1 MNLETDNKIQKK
13 GITLVIP
20 NPCGNIKE
28 TKMKNSGVE
37 WIGEIPEDWEISKT
51 KYLTKLYTGNSIKDE
66 EKNLYEDKA
75 DAVPYISSKDINATF
90 STTNYENG
98 MYVKHS
104 DNSFVRAPAGSTLM
118 CIEGGSAG
126 KKKTF
131 LNQEVCFVNKLCC
144 FSPIKIDNKFLFY
157 CLNSPNY
164 EEEFRF
170 NISGMIGGVS
180 VGKLNQFI
188 LPKPPKETQ
197 QRIASYLDKKCSII
211 EETIQKQQQVIEKLK
226 AYKQSLITEAVTGKV
241 KIANGKICGEYES
254 YKDSGVEYLG
264 KIPSNWNVKRLRYI
278 GKCQNGISKGGEFFG
293 SGYPFVSYGDVYNNL
308 TLPETISGL
317 IESTPEEQENYSVT
331 AGDIFFTRTSE
342 TIEEVGFTSVCLK
355 TIEKATFAG
364 FVIRVRPFTDE
375 LVPDYSKYYFSSDA
389 HRRFF
394 VKEMNLVTRAS
405 LSQDLLKRL
414 PVLIP
419 SKEEQKEIANYLDK
433 KCTAID
439 TAIEQKQNLIEK
451 LTEYKKSLIYEC
463 VTGKKEVN

>member
-1 MNLETDNKIQKK
+1 
-13 GITLVIP
+13 
-20 NPCGNIKE
+20 
-28 TKMKNSGVE
+28 MKNSGVE

-144 FSPIKIDNKFLFY
+144 FSPIKIDSKFLFY

-197 QRIASYLDKKCSII
+197 QRIASYLDKKCSKI
-211 EETIQKQQQVIEKLK
+211 EETIQNQQQVIEKLK

-241 KIANGKICGEYES
+241 KIANGKIKGTYES

-308 TLPETISGL
+308 VLPETVSGL

-364 FVIRVRPFTDE
+364 FVIRVRPFTEE

-451 LTEYKKSLIYEC
+451 LTEYKKSMIYEC
-463 VTGKKEVN
+463 VTGKKEI

>member
-1 MNLETDNKIQKK
+1 
-13 GITLVIP
+13 
-20 NPCGNIKE
+20 
-28 TKMKNSGVE
+28 MKNSGVE
-37 WIGEIPEDWEISKT
+37 WIGEIPEDWEVKPVKRYFSHVKRIVGNDVD
-51 KYLTKLYTGNSIKDE
+51 KYERLSLTMQGVLKR
-66 EKNLYEDKA
+66 
-75 DAVPYISSKDINATF
+75 SKDDADGLQPEKFNGYQILKQNELVFKLIDLENINTSRVGLSPFTGLVSPAYIILSNNKKDNTF
-90 STTNYENG
+90 Y
-98 MYVKHS
+98 YYW
-104 DNSFVRAPAGSTLM
+104 
-118 CIEGGSAG
+118 
-126 KKKTF
+126 F
-131 LNQEVCFVNKLCC
+131 LNMYYQEVFNKLG
-144 FSPIKIDNKFLFY
+144 D
-157 CLNSPNY
+157 
-164 EEEFRF
+164 
-170 NISGMIGGVS
+170 GGVRS
-180 VGKLNQFI
+180 ALNTKDVLS
-188 LPKPPKETQ
+188 LPMVYLNNEIQ
-197 QRIASYLDKKCSII
+197 QRIATYLDKKISKI
-211 EETIQKQQQVIEKLK
+211 EETIQNQQQVIEKLK

-241 KIANGKICGEYES
+241 KIENGKICGEYES

-264 KIPSNWNVKRLRYI
+264 KIPLDWNIKRLRYI

-308 TLPETISGL
+308 VLPETVSGL
-317 IESTPEEQENYSVT
+317 IESTHEEQENYSVK

-355 TIEKATFAG
+355 TIENATFAG

-375 LVPDYSKYYFSSDA
+375 LIPDYSKYYFSSDA

-419 SKEEQKEIANYLDK
+419 SKEKQKEIADYLDK

-439 TAIEQKQNLIEK
+439 TAIEQKQKLIEK

>member
-1 MNLETDNKIQKK
+1 MKQS
-13 GITLVIP
+13 GI
-20 NPCGNIKE
+20 
-28 TKMKNSGVE
+28 E
-37 WIGEIPEDWEISKT
+37 WIGEIPEDWEVYRNKNAFICNKEIVGKNSNST
-51 KYLTKLYTGNSIKDE
+51 QLLSLTTGGIKC
-66 EKNLYEDKA
+66 
-75 DAVPYISSKDINATF
+75 KDINNAEGKLPESFDT
-90 STTNYENG
+90 YQ
-98 MYVKHS
+98 YVKKN
-104 DNSFVRAPAGSTLM
+104 DVVM
-118 CIEGGSAG
+118 CLFDLDMSA
-126 KKKTF
+126 
-131 LNQEVCFVNKLCC
+131 V
-144 FSPIKIDNKFLFY
+144 FSG
-157 CLNSPNY
+157 
-164 EEEFRF
+164 
-170 NISGMIGGVS
+170 ISQYDGMISPAYKVLSCQDRANPLFVHYWFSYIFDGR
-180 VGKLNQFI
+180 KFNHYAKNIRYTLNYDEFATLPI
-188 LPKPPKETQ
+188 LLPPKETQ
-197 QRIASYLDKKCSII
+197 QRIASYLDKKCSKI
-211 EETIQKQQQVIEKLK
+211 EETIQNQQQVIEKLK

-241 KIANGKICGEYES
+241 KIENGKICGVYES

-264 KIPSNWNVKRLRYI
+264 KIPLDWNIKRLRYI

-293 SGYPFVSYGDVYNNL
+293 SGFPFVSYGDVYNNL
-308 TLPETISGL
+308 VLPETVSGL
-317 IESTPEEQENYSVT
+317 IESTHEEQENYSVK

-355 TIEKATFAG
+355 TIENATFAG

-375 LVPDYSKYYFSSDA
+375 LIPDYSKYYFSSDA

-463 VTGKKEVN
+463 VTGKKEI

>member
-1 MNLETDNKIQKK
+1 M
-13 GITLVIP
+13 
-20 NPCGNIKE
+20 

-37 WIGEIPEDWEISKT
+37 WIGEIPENWEVSKI
-51 KYLTKLYTGNSIKDE
+51 GQ
-66 EKNLYEDKA
+66 LYEERRTKVSDTVYPPLSVTMQGILPQLETAAKS
-75 DAVPYISSKDINATF
+75 DAHDDRKLVLKGDFAINSRSDRRGSCGISSQDGSVSLINTVLHPKIEMNPIYYNWLF
-90 STTNYENG
+90 
-98 MYVKHS
+98 HS
-104 DNSFVRAPAGSTLM
+104 
-118 CIEGGSAG
+118 
-126 KKKTF
+126 
-131 LNQEVCFVNKLCC
+131 
-144 FSPIKIDNKFLFY
+144 
-157 CLNSPNY
+157 
-164 EEEFRF
+164 FRF
-170 NISGMIGGVS
+170 SDEFYKNGHGIVDDLWTTSWSEMKRI
-180 VGKLNQFI
+180 FI
-188 LPKPPKETQ
+188 PFPPKSTQ
-197 QRIASYLDKKCSII
+197 QRIASYLDKKYSKI
-211 EETIQKQQQVIEKLK
+211 EETIQKKQQVIEKLK
-226 AYKQSLITEAVTGKV
+226 AYKQSLITEVVTGKI
-241 KIANGKICGEYES
+241 KIQNGKVCGKYES

-264 KIPSNWNVKRLRYI
+264 KIPSNWNAKRLRYI

-308 TLPETISGL
+308 TLPETVSGL
-317 IESTPEEQENYSVT
+317 IESTPEEQENYSVM

-375 LVPDYSKYYFSSDA
+375 LIPDYSKYYFSSDA

-419 SKEEQKEIANYLDK
+419 SKDEQKEIADYLDK

-463 VTGKKEVN
+463 VTGKKEI

>member
-1 MNLETDNKIQKK
+1 
-13 GITLVIP
+13 
-20 NPCGNIKE
+20 
-28 TKMKNSGVE
+28 MKNSGVE
-37 WIGEIPEDWEISKT
+37 WIGEIPEDWEVKPLTSLFSFGKGLPITKEDLKENGIPVLSYGQIHSKT
-51 KYLTKLYTGNSIKDE
+51 NTGTNIQNDLLRYVDESYLVSNPQSLVQRGDFIFADTSEDLDGCGNCAYVNFDSKLFAGYHTVILKSKDCSNNQYLAYLFKTDEWRKQIRAGLVEVKLYSISRKVL
-66 EKNLYEDKA
+66 KK
-75 DAVPYISSKDINATF
+75 SS
-90 STTNYENG
+90 
-98 MYVKHS
+98 V
-104 DNSFVRAPAGSTLM
+104 
-118 CIEGGSAG
+118 
-126 KKKTF
+126 
-131 LNQEVCFVNKLCC
+131 
-144 FSPIKIDNKFLFY
+144 
-157 CLNSPNY
+157 
-164 EEEFRF
+164 
-170 NISGMIGGVS
+170 
-180 VGKLNQFI
+180 I
-188 LPKPPKETQ
+188 LPPKSTQ
-197 QRIASYLDKKCSII
+197 QRIASYLDKKCSKI
-211 EETIQKQQQVIEKLK
+211 EETIQNQQQVIEKLK

-241 KIANGKICGEYES
+241 KIENGKVCGKYEN

-308 TLPETISGL
+308 TLPETVSGL

-375 LVPDYSKYYFSSDA
+375 LLPGFSKYYFSSDA

-405 LSQDLLKRL
+405 LSQELLKRL

-419 SKEEQKEIANYLDK
+419 SKEEQKSIADYLDK
-433 KCTAID
+433 KCIAID
-439 TAIEQKQNLIEK
+439 NAIEQKQKLIEK

-463 VTGKKEVN
+463 VTGKRIV

>member
-1 MNLETDNKIQKK
+1 
-13 GITLVIP
+13 
-20 NPCGNIKE
+20 
-28 TKMKNSGVE
+28 MKNSGVE
-37 WIGEIPEDWEISKT
+37 WIGEIPDEWEISKT

-75 DAVPYISSKDINATF
+75 DAVPYISSKDINVTF

-197 QRIASYLDKKCSII
+197 QRIASYLDKKCSKI
-211 EETIQKQQQVIEKLK
+211 EETIQNQQQVIEKLK
-226 AYKQSLITEAVTGKV
+226 AYKQSLITEAVTGKI
-241 KIANGKICGEYES
+241 KI
-254 YKDSGVEYLG
+254 
-264 KIPSNWNVKRLRYI
+264 
-278 GKCQNGISKGGEFFG
+278 QNGIPDFKYCNLGFIAEFKNGLNYNASDFG
-293 SGYPFVSYGDVYNNL
+293 TEVKFLGVGDFQNYLVLNDESMFSNII
-308 TLPETISGL
+308 TDTE
-317 IESTPEEQENYSVT
+317 IEDDYYLKN
-331 AGDIFFTRTSE
+331 GDI
-342 TIEEVGFTSVCLK
+342 I
-355 TIEKATFAG
+355 
-364 FVIRVRPFTDE
+364 FVRSNGSKE
-375 LVPDYSKYYFSSDA
+375 LVGRAIMVDNVDFKVTYSGFCIRLRNKEPKKINSKFLLYFFRSDYF
-389 HRRFF
+389 RNELQR
-394 VKEMNLVTRAS
+394 
-405 LSQDLLKRL
+405 LSQGSNISNINQDLLSHIK
-414 PVLIP
+414 IP
-419 SKEEQKEIANYLDK
+419 LVDIRFQESVVDFLNK

-439 TAIEQKQNLIEK
+439 TAIEQKQKLIEK

-463 VTGKKEVN
+463 VTGKKEI